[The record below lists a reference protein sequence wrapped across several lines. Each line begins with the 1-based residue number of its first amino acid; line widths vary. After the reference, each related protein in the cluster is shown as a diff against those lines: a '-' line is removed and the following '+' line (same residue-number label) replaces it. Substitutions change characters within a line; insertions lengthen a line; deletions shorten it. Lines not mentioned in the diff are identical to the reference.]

1 VVVEL
6 HQVVGNGYI
15 VRVRDDGVGFP
26 EGLDYRRTE
35 TLGMQIVNT
44 LVNQLDGA
52 IELAREKGTAF
63 TISFQEIKDRPR
75 T

>member
-1 VVVEL
+1 VEL
-6 HQVVGNGYI
+6 HRVAGDGYV

-26 EGLDYRRTE
+26 QALDYRRTE

-44 LVNQLDGA
+44 LVNQLDGT
-52 IELAREKGTAF
+52 IELVRDKGTGFA
-63 TISFQEIKDRPR
+63 ISFQEVRDRPR